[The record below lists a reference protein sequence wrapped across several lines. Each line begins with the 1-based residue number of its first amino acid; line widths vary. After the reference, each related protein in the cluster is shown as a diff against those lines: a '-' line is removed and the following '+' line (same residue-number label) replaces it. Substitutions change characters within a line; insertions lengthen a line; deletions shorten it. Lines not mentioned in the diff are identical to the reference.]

1 MIFGKKK
8 KPETVSE
15 TNQPTQPVA
24 PPPVAPPATLAG
36 QMESIN
42 TPQAPEPVSTEAPE
56 SAAPLLQDTEATL
69 QPQSA
74 SDTPPPDPEQ
84 DEMIAKARAQL
95 QEAFGKITLAA
106 MSEPRY
112 RNLAINDLATLFLE
126 PLLQSRIAIASP
138 ANDGGTPVAD
148 AVSAIAIWASVSP
161 EVDVKIREQIDA
173 GTYPVRLQREDWNS
187 GEVNWLLDIISPSQ
201 RLTTA
206 VIANFRQVLKEGE
219 ICIHP
224 MVTRTMDKEVLGK
237 LGARPIGE
245 ASAA

>member
-1 MIFGKKK
+1 MILGKKK

-15 TNQPTQPVA
+15 TSQPTQPVA

-42 TPQAPEPVSTEAPE
+42 TPQTQTPVPTAPPQGDASLPE
-56 SAAPLLQDTEATL
+56 VAEDTL

-84 DEMIAKARAQL
+84 DELLAKARAQL

-126 PLLQSRIAIASP
+126 PLLQNRIAIASP

-187 GEVNWLLDIISPSQ
+187 GDINWLLDILSPSQ

-224 MVTRTMDKEVLGK
+224 IVTRTMDKEVLDK